1 MPFPKTYFLCPTS
14 NIIPPPPTGTL
25 CLGSIIHSTSTP
37 QYPLNR
43 GCIVPVTDEF
53 PPAEE
58 TDWKKTV
65 SNERG
70 QSLGVYA
77 QFLQVATGGLSL
89 GPEVNVEH
97 SNKSESTFAF
107 DRLTTL
113 AFEPTQTYVEESIK
127 APAVK
132 DWLGQR
138 RQRLSLVNELFMVT
152 GIKIVKGAKIKYTT
166 SKSTTAKGNIGVD
179 VPALG
184 ITFGPKGHWTSS
196 NDETTESN
204 RESEFVFA
212 FCVKRLRF
220 GRRLKLQEYT
230 TGAFMTI
237 GGKKDDDE
245 CVLVEEVDGA
255 NIKTAELAIDET
267 ESRDVYCVRA

>member
-1 MPFPKTYFLCPTS
+1 MSFTKTYFLCPTS

-25 CLGSIIHSTSTP
+25 CLGSIIRSTSAP

-43 GCIVPVTDEF
+43 GSIVPVTDEF

-65 SNERG
+65 ASERA

-97 SNKSESTFAF
+97 SKKSESTFAF

-113 AFEPTQTYVEESIK
+113 AFEPTQTYVEEAIK
-127 APAVK
+127 APAVQN
-132 DWLGQR
+132 WLGEL
-138 RQRLSLVNELFMVT
+138 RQKVKPVNELFMVT
-152 GIKIVKGAKIKYTT
+152 GLKIVKGAQIKYST
-166 SKSTTAKGNIGVD
+166 SQTTTAKGNIGVD

-184 ITFGPKGHWTSS
+184 TTFGPKGHWTS
-196 NDETTESN
+196 NEDETTESS

-212 FCVKRLRF
+212 YCVKRLRF
-220 GRRLKLQEYT
+220 GRRLKLQEYI
-230 TGAFMTI
+230 TGAFMTV
-237 GGKKDDDE
+237 GGKQDNDE

-255 NIKTAELAIDET
+255 DIKTAELVLDET
-267 ESRDVYCVRA
+267 ESRNVYCVRA

>member
-1 MPFPKTYFLCPTS
+1 
-14 NIIPPPPTGTL
+14 
-25 CLGSIIHSTSTP
+25 
-37 QYPLNR
+37 
-43 GCIVPVTDEF
+43 VTDGF
-53 PPAEE
+53 SPAEE

-65 SNERG
+65 SNDRG

-97 SNKSESTFAF
+97 SNKSDSTFAF
-107 DRLTTL
+107 DKLTTL
-113 AFEPTQTYVEESIK
+113 AFEPTQTYVEEAIK
-127 APAVK
+127 APAVQT
-132 DWLGQR
+132 WLR
-138 RQRLSLVNELFMVT
+138 EPRQKFSLVNELFMVT
-152 GIKIVKGAKIKYTT
+152 GMKIVKGAKIKYST

-184 ITFGPKGHWTSS
+184 TTFGPKGHWTS
-196 NDETTESN
+196 NNNETTESN

-230 TGAFMTI
+230 TGAFMTV
-237 GGKKDDDE
+237 GGKQDDDE
-245 CVLVEEVDGA
+245 CVLVEEVNGA
-255 NIKTAELAIDET
+255 DIKAAELATDET